1 MLTSTKELKEQL
13 DNLMDYVT
21 QQWASADNIID
32 MKPEDLVGMQM
43 VLGLIKSSE
52 DLMIKQAEIIDSQN
66 RKIDE
71 LLKIVKEM
79 DRK

>member
-21 QQWASADNIID
+21 QQWASADNIIG
-32 MKPEDLVGMQM
+32 MKLEDLVGMQM